1 MAPPRFWDGQ
11 QRLKSPMAPGRVERA
26 SLEIE
31 HNQASPA
38 TQRWSNRPGSEV
50 NRHGHSGHSTDA
62 SDFKRCFSNAPR
74 WEHLGQSRQEGLWSW
89 WRGDKWYEQKQAP
102 GPKGPRYEETHWQG
116 HSHSRHVFW
125 GYANLENRRQA
136 AVASVEAVPC
146 LGDEEVR
153 ERWQEHIEDSRD
165 PERSAKRIHWLISRL
180 QMQGYNRPVET
191 QAPVQSSMADLL
203 EIAKREQQELNAEAS
218 EGGENLTSTTASAVG
233 ENLTST
239 EQNTHT
245 EKDKEEDVQDD
256 WLDFEESSHSR
267 RRRGRRRFGRGND
280 REDRSKLSKLQ
291 VSTELGIFDDF
302 LHNRSKMGL
311 LLGWLLGRV
320 AAFLCGFL
328 SAKLGTP
335 VNIDSTIMQVLG
347 APVHWLIACIAAA
360 WLGSLAVTSMEH
372 HSIWKIGC
380 LAACVFTL
388 VV

>member
-26 SLEIE
+26 SLELE
-31 HNQASPA
+31 RKQASPPA
-38 TQRWSNRPGSEV
+38 PGRWSSSSPGSEV
-50 NRHGHSGHSTDA
+50 KDRHGHWDA
-62 SDFKRCFSNAPR
+62 RDFQR
-74 WEHLGQSRQEGLWSW
+74 WEHLEQSRQGLWSW

-102 GPKGPRYEETHWQG
+102 GPNGPRYEETHWQG
-116 HSHSRHVFW
+116 RNGHSRYIFW
-125 GYANLENRRQA
+125 GYANLNNRRQA

-153 ERWQEHIEDSRD
+153 ERWQEHVEDSRD

-203 EIAKREQQELNAEAS
+203 EIAKREHGPNAEAS
-218 EGGENLTSTTASAVG
+218 VVDENLTSTPSAVG

-239 EQNTHT
+239 EPNALCNT
-245 EKDKEEDVQDD
+245 EDKEEDVQEDD
-256 WLDFEESSHSR
+256 LLELEESLYSR
-267 RRRGRRRFGRGND
+267 RRQRRKRRFGRGDD
-280 REDRSKLSKLQ
+280 REDSKPSKVQ
-291 VSTELGIFDDF
+291 VSTELEIFGDF
-302 LHNRSKMGL
+302 LHNRSKLGL

-320 AAFLCGFL
+320 AAFLCGVLF
-328 SAKLGTP
+328 AKLGTP
-335 VNIDSTIMQVLG
+335 LNIDSTIMQVVG

-360 WLGSLAVTSMEH
+360 WLGSLAVTRMEN
-372 HSIWKIGC
+372 HSTWKIGC